1 MTMQQIIF
9 RQHGDPHEVLEL
21 DTVPEPPPPAEGQV
35 VVRVIKLPI
44 HSGDVL
50 VVNGLH
56 NPRLYDVPDGG
67 LTPGAEGA
75 GILEAV
81 GPGVEKSR
89 GLILGA
95 HVSFFAVGTWKQKLV
110 LPADSVFV
118 VPEGVDDDLASQ
130 LYVNP
135 MAAMLLVR
143 EVVKAA
149 GRQIGNLR
157 LAATKAILSA
167 DQPESDEPG
176 VVLLS
181 AAGSTT
187 AKLVAVLLRQE
198 GFRLVGIVRSQA
210 GASALTASTGMA
222 TVTTEDANWKDR
234 VRQIARGGKI
244 FAALDAV
251 GGPLSTD
258 MLDLLAP
265 GGTLLSY
272 GILSGEP
279 LIIPQAPLTME
290 NKLVYGVGMVH
301 WSLLTY
307 DERAA
312 DLATMTD
319 FLRRNRHLLPTS
331 AEFKFSDVKDAI
343 KQFSQTGR
351 NGIIL
356 LTL

>member
-1 MTMQQIIF
+1 MQQIIF
-9 RQHGDPHEVLEL
+9 RQHGDPAEVLEL
-21 DTVPEPPPPAEGQV
+21 STVPEPSPPGKGQV
-35 VVRVIKLPI
+35 LVKVTKLPI

-56 NPRLYDVPDGG
+56 NPRTYDVPEGG
-67 LTPGAEGA
+67 LTPGAEGV
-75 GILEAV
+75 GIVEAL
-81 GPGVEKSR
+81 GPDVDESR
-89 GLILGA
+89 GLVPGA
-95 HVSFFAVGTWKQKLV
+95 HVSFFAVGTWKEKLI
-110 LPADSVFV
+110 LPADSVFL
-118 VPEGVDDDLASQ
+118 VPEGIDDDLASQ

-149 GRQIGNLR
+149 GRQIANLR
-157 LAATKAILSA
+157 IAATKAILSA
-167 DQPESDEPG
+167 EKPKSDEPG

-181 AAGSTT
+181 AAASTT
-187 AKLVAVLLRQE
+187 AKLIAVLIKQE
-198 GFRLVGIVRSQA
+198 GFTPIGIVRSQA
-210 GASALTASTGMA
+210 GASALTASMGMP
-222 TVTTEDANWKDR
+222 TVTTEDANWKDQI
-234 VRQIARGGKI
+234 RQTARGGKI

-272 GILSGEP
+272 GILSGQP

-301 WSLLTY
+301 WSLLPY
-307 DERAA
+307 EERAA
-312 DLATMTD
+312 DLSTMTD
-319 FLRRNRHLLPTS
+319 FLRRNRQLLPTY
-331 AEFKFSDVKDAI
+331 AEFKFSEIKDAI
-343 KQFSQTGR
+343 KQFTQAGR

-356 LTL
+356 LTP